1 MTLKQRGGISDG
13 KPVWTS
19 VLCNGFTLDMT
30 QADVEYFGRI
40 KDGRIFL
47 IAPLRSV
54 PALPAMIVCD
64 GREYE
69 VKGIKTYRNL
79 KGELLGY
86 RMAAAGGA

>member
-1 MTLKQRGGISDG
+1 MPGLIERNARIRMTLKQRGGISDG

-47 IAPLRSV
+47 IAPLIAMRKT
-54 PALPAMIVCD
+54 PTLPKRC
-64 GREYE
+64 GLW
-69 VKGIKTYRNL
+69 N
-79 KGELLGY
+79 
-86 RMAAAGGA
+86 